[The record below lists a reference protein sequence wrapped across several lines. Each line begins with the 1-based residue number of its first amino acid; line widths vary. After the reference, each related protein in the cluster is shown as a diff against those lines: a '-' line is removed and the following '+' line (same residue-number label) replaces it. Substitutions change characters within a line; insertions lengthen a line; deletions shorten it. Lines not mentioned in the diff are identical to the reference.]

1 MVLLNFHLNRT
12 NMFSKLDELFG
23 QAKFSKKRMALAV
36 AQDEHSIEAALI
48 AHHKGIIELVCV
60 GDKEQIEKIAIENK
74 LDFTGIEIINEKD
87 KNVAVEIA
95 IKLVKNGNAQI
106 LMKGN
111 ISTSILLKGVLNKD
125 WGLNIGNLLS
135 HFAIFEVKAYHKL
148 LGITDVAMNIAPN
161 LKEKTGIINN
171 AVNFLAKIGI
181 QNPKIAVVSA
191 VETVSESMPSTM
203 DAAILSKMAERGQIG
218 KCIIDGPLAFDNA
231 ISKVSA
237 EHKGIVSKVAG
248 DADILLM
255 PDIEAGNILYK
266 TLGFFTDS
274 KLAAVILGAK
284 CPIVLTSRA
293 DSEDAKLNS
302 IYLAA
307 LGSN

>member
-1 MVLLNFHLNRT
+1 
-12 NMFSKLDELFG
+12 MFSTLEDLFK
-23 QAKFSKKRMALAV
+23 QAKPSKKRMVLAV
-36 AQDEHSIEAALI
+36 AQDEHSIEAALT
-48 AHHKGIIELVCV
+48 AHSKGIIDLVCV
-60 GDKEQIEKIAIENK
+60 GDKKQIEKIAVDNK
-74 LDFTGIEIINEKD
+74 LDLKGIEIINEED
-87 KNVAVEIA
+87 KNKSVEIA
-95 IKLVKNGNAQI
+95 VKLVKGGNAQI

-125 WGLNIGNLLS
+125 WGLNVGNLLS
-135 HFAIFEVKAYHKL
+135 HFAIFEIKAYHKL

-171 AVNFLAKIGI
+171 AVSFMSRIGI

-191 VETVSESMPSTM
+191 VETVSETMPCTI
-203 DAAILSKMAERGQIG
+203 DAAILSKMAERGQIA

-231 ISKVSA
+231 ISKTSA
-237 EHKGIVSKVAG
+237 EHKGIKSEVAG

-293 DSEDAKLNS
+293 DSEEAKLNS
-302 IYLAA
+302 IYLAV

>member
-1 MVLLNFHLNRT
+1 MI
-12 NMFSKLDELFG
+12 SKLDDLFK
-23 QAKFSKKRMALAV
+23 QFTITRKKMVLAV
-36 AQDEHSIEAALI
+36 AQDENAIEAAFT
-48 AHHKGIIELVCV
+48 AHQRGIIELICV
-60 GDKEQIEKIAIENK
+60 GDMAQIKEIASASK
-74 LDFTGIEIINEKD
+74 LDLTGIEIIDEKD
-87 KNVAVEIA
+87 KSLAVEIA
-95 IKLVKNGNAQI
+95 IKLIKESKAQI

-111 ISTSILLKGVLNKD
+111 ISTSVLLKGVLNKD
-125 WGLNIGNLLS
+125 WGLNTGNLLS
-135 HFAIFEVKAYHKL
+135 HFAIFEIKAYHKL
-148 LGITDVAMNIAPN
+148 LSITDVAMNIAPN

-181 QNPKIAVVSA
+181 QNPKIAVVTA
-191 VETVSESMPSTM
+191 VETVSESMSATM
-203 DAAILSKMAERGQIG
+203 DAAVLSKMADRGQIA

-231 ISKVSA
+231 ISKESA
-237 EHKGIVSKVAG
+237 EHKGIKSDVAG

-284 CPIVLTSRA
+284 VPIVLTSRA

-307 LGSN
+307 MGS

>member
-1 MVLLNFHLNRT
+1 MY
-12 NMFSKLDELFG
+12 SKLEDLFN
-23 QAKFSKKRMALAV
+23 QAKISKKRMVLAV
-36 AQDEHSIEAALI
+36 AQDEHAIEAALT
-48 AHHKGIIELVCV
+48 AHQKGIIELICV
-60 GDKEQIEKIAIENK
+60 GDKDQITQIASVNK
-74 LDFTGIEIINEKD
+74 LDLKGIDIIHEKD
-87 KNVAVEIA
+87 KSKCVEIA
-95 IKLVKNGNAQI
+95 VKLINEGNAQI

-111 ISTSILLKGVLNKD
+111 ISTSILLKGVLNKE

-161 LKEKTGIINN
+161 LKEKVGIINN
-171 AVNFLAKIGI
+171 AVNYLAKIGI
-181 QNPKIAVVSA
+181 VNPKVAIVSA
-191 VETVSESMPSTM
+191 VETVSEAMPSTM
-203 DAAILSKMAERGQIG
+203 DAAILSKMAERGQIA

-231 ISKVSA
+231 ISKISA
-237 EHKGIVSKVAG
+237 EHKGIVSDVAG
-248 DADILLM
+248 DADVLIM
-255 PDIEAGNILYK
+255 PNIEAGNILYK

-284 CPIVLTSRA
+284 SPIVLTSRA

-307 LGSN
+307 LGAN

>member
-1 MVLLNFHLNRT
+1 
-12 NMFSKLDELFG
+12 MFSKLDDLFK
-23 QAKFSKKRMALAV
+23 QAKITRKKMVLAV
-36 AQDEHSIEAALI
+36 AQDENAIEAALT
-48 AHHKGIIELVCV
+48 AHQRGIIELICV
-60 GDKEQIEKIAIENK
+60 GDKSQIEKIASESK
-74 LDFTGIEIINEKD
+74 LNLTGIEIIDEKD
-87 KNVAVEIA
+87 KSLAVEIA
-95 IKLVKNGNAQI
+95 IKLIKENKAQI

-111 ISTSILLKGVLNKD
+111 ISTSVLLKGVLNKD
-125 WGLNIGNLLS
+125 WGLNTGNLLS
-135 HFAIFEVKAYHKL
+135 HFAIFEIKAYHKL
-148 LGITDVAMNIAPN
+148 LSITDVAMNIAPN

-181 QNPKIAVVSA
+181 QNPKIAVVTA
-191 VETVSESMPSTM
+191 VETVSETMSATM
-203 DAAILSKMAERGQIG
+203 DAAVLSKMANRGQIA

-231 ISKVSA
+231 ISKESA
-237 EHKGIVSKVAG
+237 EHKGIISDVAG

-284 CPIVLTSRA
+284 VPIVLTSRA

-307 LGSN
+307 MGT